1 MKKILDCWKEVKA
14 IRREKNMITVP
25 FKLNGKQYEVEADEG
40 RKVSFDLGFSS
51 TEINEKPTGPGAP

>member
-25 FKLNGKQYEVEADEG
+25 FKLNGK
-40 RKVSFDLGFSS
+40 
-51 TEINEKPTGPGAP
+51 